1 MIAHI
6 FSGLADRS
14 SVERRGDSIW
24 CGEIR
29 KKKRKRKS
37 INFFFFFQ
45 FLFLLKKLVI
55 ELNNIK
61 KLAEVAINRI

>member
-1 MIAHI
+1 
-6 FSGLADRS
+6 
-14 SVERRGDSIW
+14 V
-24 CGEIR
+24 EIR
-29 KKKRKRKS
+29 SGVEKLERKKEKEKVL
-37 INFFFFFQ
+37 IFFFFFQ